1 MPRIGAHGV
10 ELYYEDR
17 GTGLPILGIHGS
29 PSSAALWEPAAVRLA
44 EHGRCITYDRR
55 GYGRS
60 ERPVPLTLDVG
71 IHAADA
77 AALLA
82 ALDAAPAVVIGRSYG
97 GGVAVELARRHPD
110 VVAAIV
116 LLEGD
121 VQTLDPG
128 DRAELDE
135 LSGTIL
141 ALADRSSE
149 EVAAAL
155 FALVVGEGAWE
166 TFSPELRSVFV
177 DNVPAMLADLRG
189 DFLEMEEHE
198 FRALSQPTLI
208 VCGRDSA
215 VAPRRASARM
225 AELVPGAELVEVPG
239 GHLVD
244 PAHPA
249 VLAFIDGVAGQAMM
263 GNA

>member
-1 MPRIGAHGV
+1 MPRVSANGI
-10 ELYYEDR
+10 ELYYEER

-29 PSSAALWEPAAVRLA
+29 PSSAALWEPAAERLA
-44 EHGRCITYDRR
+44 EHGRCFTYDRR

-60 ERPVPLTLDVG
+60 DRPDPLTLDIG

-77 AALLA
+77 AALLE

-97 GGVAVELARRHPD
+97 GGVAVELARRHPEL
-110 VVAAIV
+110 VAAIV

-121 VQTLDPG
+121 VQTLDPA
-128 DRAELDE
+128 DREELEE
-135 LSGTIL
+135 LCRQIL
-141 ALADRSSE
+141 ALADRPAD

-155 FALVVGEGAWE
+155 FALVAGPGSWE
-166 TFSPELRSVFV
+166 SFPPELREIFTT
-177 DNVPAMLADLRG
+177 NVPALLADLRG
-189 DFLEMEEHE
+189 DYLEMGEDE
-198 FRALSQPTLI
+198 FRGLAQPTLI
-208 VCGRDSA
+208 VCGVDST

-225 AELVPGAELVEVPG
+225 AELVPDAELVDVPG

-249 VLAFIDGVAGQAMM
+249 VLAFIDRVADRLG
-263 GNA
+263 GS